1 MAAMPSHNV
10 PTMNIDEELLLDAQ
24 EDAQAVAY
32 IKSHLPQELQEKYT
46 EEELYY
52 FLDLIYDYY
61 ATSGILDKTAD
72 KDGYIEID
80 AEVIADYIAQKA
92 KKEGMGDFA
101 AEDLLFVVEA
111 HMDMEEDM
119 EE

>member
-1 MAAMPSHNV
+1 MTLRKTHRLWPTSSHTC
-10 PTMNIDEELLLDAQ
+10 PE
-24 EDAQAVAY
+24 
-32 IKSHLPQELQEKYT
+32 ELQEKYT